1 MNKIN
6 NRFLIIAFIIAV
18 VLFFYFG
25 AGAMIEG
32 GLNGRM
38 HANGI
43 AGSMSWRMYPA
54 TIALFLSLAFGWL
67 LFKKRN
73 KAGKHVSDN
82 LNVER
87 K

>member
-1 MNKIN
+1 MDKIN
-6 NRFLIIAFIIAV
+6 SRFLMIAFIIAV

-38 HANGI
+38 HANGLT
-43 AGSMSWRMYPA
+43 GSISWRIYPA
-54 TIALFLSLAFGWL
+54 TITLLLSAALGWL

-73 KAGKHVSDN
+73 KSGKEIPNN
-82 LNVER
+82 LNGE
-87 K
+87 